1 MFHTEYPRSIGL
13 HTEKLKN
20 TRKIRE
26 IFSFHRKL
34 LENFGNCQK
43 SHILMVLANLE
54 KFGEV
59 FEKLRKIIKM
69 FSKNFKCYTNIR
81 KIFGSLSNCSERFLY
96 EFGKCQKRSCRFK
109 FLFKRFWNIRRSAGD
124 DSNTEK
130 QLNTTKLRPLLL
142 IGCIF
147 HVRTTL
153 LLRLLKLTN
162 TCRGVTY
169 VNIVLILFCFVLF
182 CFVL

>member
-1 MFHTEYPRSIGL
+1 MLYEYSQ
-13 HTEKLKN
+13 N
-20 TRKIRE
+20 
-26 IFSFHRKL
+26 
-34 LENFGNCQK
+34 
-43 SHILMVLANLE
+43 
-54 KFGEV
+54 
-59 FEKLRKIIKM
+59 LRKS
-69 FSKNFKCYTNIR
+69 FELLGT
-81 KIFGSLSNCSERFLY
+81 FLY

-182 CFVL
+182 CFVSLNVFAGLRCALPNSQSVFGATRSKSTENEQRYNRSHWVSQLVP